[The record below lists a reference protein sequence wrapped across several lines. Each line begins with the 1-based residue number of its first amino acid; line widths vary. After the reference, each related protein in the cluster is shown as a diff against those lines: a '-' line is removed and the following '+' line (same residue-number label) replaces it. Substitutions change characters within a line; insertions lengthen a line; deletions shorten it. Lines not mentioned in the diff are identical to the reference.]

1 MVRAAR
7 REPVERT
14 PVWFMR
20 QAGRSLPEYRAIRAQ
35 HDLFAIC
42 RQPELCAEV
51 TLQPVERHGVDAA
64 VIYSDI
70 MVPALGMGVD
80 VELVEGVGP
89 VVDQPIRDRTAVEK
103 LVVAEPEDVVPYALE
118 AVRQVRGALDPERAV
133 VGFAG
138 GPFTVA
144 GYLVEG
150 RPSRTFVETK
160 RMMYGDRALW
170 HALME
175 KLVAASSLYVAGQAR
190 AGADVIQLFDSW
202 AGALSVADYEEFVAP
217 YSARILDAV
226 DVPTVHFATGAN
238 HLLEAM
244 ARVGGTVIG
253 VDWRVPLD
261 LAWSRIGHD
270 RGIQGNLDPTV
281 LLGPWERVEREAR
294 AVMTAAGNRPGHIFN
309 LGHGVLPETDPAVL
323 GRLVEFVRES

>member
-20 QAGRSLPEYRAIRAQ
+20 QAGRSLPEYRAIRAK

-51 TLQPVERHGVDAA
+51 TLQPVARHGVDAA

-80 VELVEGVGP
+80 VALVEGVGP
-89 VVDQPIRDRTAVEK
+89 VVDRPIRDAAAIEQ
-103 LVVAEPEDVVPYALE
+103 LVVAEPEEVVPYALS
-118 AVRQVRGALDPERAV
+118 AVSHVRAALEPDRAV

-160 RMMYGDRALW
+160 RLMYGAPELW
-170 HALME
+170 HDLMA
-175 KLVAASSLYVAGQAR
+175 KLAEAFSLYVQGQTR

-217 YSARILDAV
+217 YSARILAAV

-244 ARVGGTVIG
+244 AAAGGTVIG
-253 VDWRVPLD
+253 VDWRVGLD
-261 LAWSRIGHD
+261 AAWSRIGHD
-270 RGIQGNLDPTV
+270 RGVQGNLDPTV
-281 LLGPWERVEREAR
+281 LLGPWERVEQSTR
-294 AVMTAAGNRPGHIFN
+294 AVLAQAVGRAGHIFN
-309 LGHGVLPETDPAVL
+309 LGHGVLPETDPATL
-323 GRLVEFVRES
+323 TRLVELVRDC

>member
-20 QAGRSLPEYRAIRAQ
+20 QAGRSLPEYRAIRAK

-51 TLQPVERHGVDAA
+51 TLQPVVRHGVDAA

-80 VELVEGVGP
+80 VALVEGVGP
-89 VVDQPIRDRTAVEK
+89 VVDRPIRDASAIK
-103 LVVAEPEDVVPYALE
+103 QLVVAEPEEVVPYALS
-118 AVRQVRGALDPERAV
+118 AVSQVRAALEPDFAV

-144 GYLVEG
+144 GYLIEG

-160 RMMYGDRALW
+160 RLMYGAPELW
-170 HALME
+170 HDLMA
-175 KLVAASSLYVAGQAR
+175 KLAEAFSLYVQGQTR

-202 AGALSVADYEEFVAP
+202 AGALSIADYEEFVAP
-217 YSARILDAV
+217 YSARILAAV
-226 DVPTVHFATGAN
+226 EVPTVHFATGAN

-244 ARVGGTVIG
+244 AAAGGTVIG
-253 VDWRVPLD
+253 VDWRVGLD
-261 LAWSRIGHD
+261 AAWSRVGHD
-270 RGIQGNLDPTV
+270 RGIQGNLDPTA
-281 LLGPWERVEREAR
+281 LLGPWERVEQGTR
-294 AVMTAAGNRPGHIFN
+294 AVLAQAAGRPGHIFN
-309 LGHGVLPETDPAVL
+309 LGHGVLPETDPAML
-323 GRLVEFVRES
+323 TRLVELVRGS